1 MSTCISLEFLNTKFY
16 VMKSKVP
23 TTAPVIFV
31 GLLRLKKRSTEKKT
45 PWERLFRGDRFL
57 SLRMFR
63 YRYWRSSI
71 PLRNVLRQE
80 NRDLSSKIHR
90 VSKVEVPRIYFSSV
104 FSCKDLLISSLHR
117 SANIWIFIYLKSSF
131 TWMFIWTQFFDQ
143 LTVGLLER
151 CSGIAEVMGSN
162 PVRGLNFFQVLFVSV
177 VLLAARIS

>member
-1 MSTCISLEFLNTKFY
+1 MGSQPLRLTVNFVLLRLKETFFTVTSVFLGLTAKNCQFLCLRVFLLEFLNTKFY

-23 TTAPVIFV
+23 TTAPVIFI

-63 YRYWRSSI
+63 YRNWRSSI

-90 VSKVEVPRIYFSSV
+90 VSKVEVPRICFSSV
-104 FSCKDLLISSLHR
+104 LSCEDLLIRSLHR
-117 SANIWIFIYLKSSF
+117 SANI
-131 TWMFIWTQFFDQ
+131 
-143 LTVGLLER
+143 
-151 CSGIAEVMGSN
+151 
-162 PVRGLNFFQVLFVSV
+162 
-177 VLLAARIS
+177 